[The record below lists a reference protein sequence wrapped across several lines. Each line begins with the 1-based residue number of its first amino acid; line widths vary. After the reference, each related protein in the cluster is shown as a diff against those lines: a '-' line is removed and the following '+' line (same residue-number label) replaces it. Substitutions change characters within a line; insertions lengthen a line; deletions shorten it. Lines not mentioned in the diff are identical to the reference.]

1 MALTAP
7 QITELV
13 KDLGKRFKSN
23 IKSVVYNAGKGKITL
38 LVATADAGIRR
49 KLLQAVQKTYAGAP
63 WNARYSPPDRNRTG
77 AVRMGNVQIE
87 AKDSI
92 QQSSPALKPS
102 DIVPAITN
110 VWIDAAT
117 MVKNVSSYIMG
128 LDLTDADKKDIIELV
143 KLTAQN
149 TKNQINIG
157 KIDVK
162 LVSAE
167 FFEILTS
174 LKLAVLL
181 KANDANIIKILGL
194 PKDLVPGSSKI
205 KIKIPKEANYPLVDY
220 FIYIGDGQA
229 DDSASMKISVKSK
242 VTSAQTNTVK
252 FPSMFKGTS
261 VDSWYKDLPAKIKPT
276 QKGQKAIATGIMQSY
291 NLPNYVTKGP
301 ILALQNL
308 IKSDRT
314 RIEPFLSQNFG
325 IKNISEFTQVL
336 DFALNASTITTTRNF
351 EFGSD
356 IKTPAKQLKIINNFI
371 SQALEGSSLQ
381 AAARPTWYAFTWA
394 CERVLINSSKPK
406 SSTKYNFYQMFY
418 DEVLKR
424 QHVAYAVSTYDKG
437 ILKYDFYSAVNWKSE
452 YKRYLALRTK
462 NTANAMAE
470 AVGLDV

>member
-13 KDLGKRFKSN
+13 KDLGKRFK
-23 IKSVVYNAGKGKITL
+23 IPVVYKADKGVITL
-38 LVATADAGIRR
+38 QVATTDRNLRR
-49 KLLQAVQKTYAGAP
+49 SLLQSVQKTYAGAP
-63 WNARYSPPDRNRTG
+63 WNARYTPPNTGRTG
-77 AVRMGNVQIE
+77 AVKLGNVQIE
-87 AKDSI
+87 AKDAV
-92 QQSSPALKPS
+92 QQATPALKPS

-110 VWIDAAT
+110 VWIDAPT
-117 MVKNVSSYIMG
+117 MVKNVTSYVNT
-128 LDLTDADKKDIIELV
+128 LDLSDADKKDIIQLV

-149 TKNQINIG
+149 TNTQVNIG

-181 KANDANIIKILGL
+181 KANDANIIKLLGI
-194 PKDLVPGSSKI
+194 PKKLVPGSSKI
-205 KIKIPKEANYPLVDY
+205 KIKIPKEANFPLVDY
-220 FIYIGDGQA
+220 FIHIGDGQA
-229 DDSASMKISVKSK
+229 DDTASMKISVKSK
-242 VTSAQTNTVK
+242 VTSPKTNTVK
-252 FPSMFKGTS
+252 FPSMFKGSS
-261 VDSWYKDLPAKIKPT
+261 VDGWYKDLPAAEKLK
-276 QKGQKAIATGIMQSY
+276 QKGQKAIAQGIMQSY
-291 NLPNYVTKGP
+291 SLTNYVTKGP
-301 ILALQNL
+301 VLALQNL

-314 RIEPFLSQNFG
+314 RIEPFLSSNFG
-325 IKNISEFTQVL
+325 IKNISEFNQVL
-336 DFALNASTITTTRNF
+336 DYAMNASTVSTNKNF

-356 IKTPAKQLKIINNFI
+356 VKTPAKQLKIINDFI

-394 CERVLINSSKPK
+394 CERVLIDSSKPK

-424 QHVAYAVSTYDKG
+424 QHVAYAVSTFKSG
-437 ILKYDFYSAVNWKSE
+437 ILKYDFYTMVNWAQE
-452 YKRYLALRTK
+452 YHDWIALRTK